1 MVLAVL
7 NRNPLYAIVL
17 FEIIIIV
24 NNRAQSGRASRLPF
38 APTRFVFFSV
48 LSTSIFNGLNVH
60 FGETVLFRLPDW
72 LPLIGGPVTAEA
84 IVHGAIGGMTLGIVY
99 AIFGVFNQ
107 VTSIHDL
114 MRLTP
119 RAFHEAGV
127 VVSIALT
134 FVPQTT
140 QSIRRI
146 REAQAV
152 RGHRIRGPGDW
163 LPIFVPLVIGGLE
176 RSTNLA
182 EAMVA
187 RGHGSV
193 TDHAGGLARQVGL
206 AFGLG
211 SMLVGWIL
219 VLLVPAAWSGGT
231 AAMVLGGGVILSVV
245 WLAGR
250 GVQHTHYRMR
260 RWRSAD
266 TFVALGAIVPLL
278 VAVLPIPWIDRATL
292 TYATYPVLQLP
303 GFDPVVGL
311 AMLGLLTPIALR
323 PPVVDLDA

>member
-1 MVLAVL
+1 MVMAIL

-17 FEIIIIV
+17 FEIIIVV
-24 NNRAQSGRASRLPF
+24 NYRARSGRASRLPF

-60 FGETVLFRLPDW
+60 IGESVLFNLPEW
-72 LPLIGGPVTAEA
+72 LPLIGGPITAEA
-84 IVHGAIGGMTLGIVY
+84 VVHGAIGGVTLGIIY

-114 MRLTP
+114 IRLTP

-140 QSIRRI
+140 MSVRRI

-187 RGHGSV
+187 RGHGAVADQAS
-193 TDHAGGLARQVGL
+193 GLARQMGL
-206 AFGLG
+206 VIGLG
-211 SMLVGWIL
+211 SLLIGWLL
-219 VLLVPAAWSGGT
+219 VLLVPAFWFAGT
-231 AAMVLGGGVILSVV
+231 AAMIAGAGAILSIV

-250 GVQHTHYRMR
+250 GVLHTRYRAR
-260 RWRSAD
+260 VWRMAD
-266 TFVALGAIVPLL
+266 TIVAVGAIVPLL
-278 VAVLPIPWIDRATL
+278 VALAPISWIDRATL
-292 TYATYPVLQLP
+292 AYATYPAILFP
-303 GFDPVVGL
+303 DFDPFIGI
-311 AMLGLLTPIALR
+311 AMLGLLM
-323 PPVVDLDA
+323 PVVIRAPNRDLDA

>member
-1 MVLAVL
+1 MVLAIL

-17 FEIIIIV
+17 FEIIILV
-24 NNRAQSGRASRLPF
+24 TRQARSGRASRLPF
-38 APTRFVFFSV
+38 APTRFVVFAIM
-48 LSTSIFNGLNVH
+48 STSIFNGLNVH
-60 FGETVLFRLPDW
+60 IGESVLFNLPEW
-72 LPLIGGPVTAEA
+72 LPLIGGAITAEA
-84 IVHGAIGGMTLGIVY
+84 IVHGAIGGVTLGIVY

-119 RAFHEAGV
+119 RAFREAGV

-140 QSIRRI
+140 MSVRRI

-163 LPIFVPLVIGGLE
+163 LPIFVPLVVGGLE

-187 RGHGSV
+187 RGHGAVADQAS
-193 TDHAGGLARQVGL
+193 GPGRQIGLI
-206 AFGLG
+206 FGLG
-211 SMLVGWIL
+211 SLLVGWIL
-219 VLLVPAAWSGGT
+219 VLLVPTWWAAGT
-231 AAMVLGGGVILSVV
+231 AAMVIGAGAILSVV

-250 GVQHTHYRMR
+250 GVHHTRYRAR
-260 RWRSAD
+260 VWRMAD
-266 TFVALGAIVPLL
+266 TIVAIGAIVPLL

-292 TYATYPVLQLP
+292 AYTTYPAIVFP
-303 GFDPVVGL
+303 GFDPFIGVS
-311 AMLGLLTPIALR
+311 MLGLLTPAVIRL
-323 PPVVDLDA
+323 PVVDLDA